1 MFQQVTRQ
9 QYQNAL
15 MASRMDKMP
24 QSSSTE
30 GEYTRIELTLNELQD
45 GPLVADETASLLLH
59 QQPPAMQPLA
69 QTQTQALAQ
78 TPTPQQNCVSHSKVN
93 HTAHSEGPI

>member
-1 MFQQVTRQ
+1 MTRQ

-15 MASRMDKMP
+15 VASRMDKMP

-30 GEYTRIELTLNELQD
+30 GEYTRIELTLNELHD

-59 QQPPAMQPLA
+59 QQPPAMQT
-69 QTQTQALAQ
+69 QSQTQALTQAQ
-78 TPTPQQNCVSHSKVN
+78 TPTPQQNCVSHSKPN
-93 HTAHSEGPI
+93 HTTHSEGPM